1 MRNINENTVAANL
14 REKERAKQT
23 QHNKEKK
30 FGDYDWQKLEEWKL
44 DTVTVYELDKYL
56 KVHNICIIKRNKLDK
71 IKLIIAHHES
81 GKSVL
86 SQTPVESDTDDSRD
100 ASNLDDSDID
110 CTPEIHHLILT
121 AQVTPNYQSLKLQI
135 LGMMVSFCD
144 VSK

>member
-1 MRNINENTVAANL
+1 M
-14 REKERAKQT
+14 
-23 QHNKEKK
+23 
-30 FGDYDWQKLEEWKL
+30 
-44 DTVTVYELDKYL
+44 
-56 KVHNICIIKRNKLDK
+56 HNICIIKRNKLDK